1 MSLYIELVVHVTHEA
16 YMHDNILELVHKFC
30 KKSITNHGSS
40 NYLILRRK
48 IVLWSVDERYIKD
61 YILMQ
66 QLVQKLAW
74 FQASSHIPRW
84 T

>member
-1 MSLYIELVVHVTHEA
+1 MSLYIELMVHVTHEA

-30 KKSITNHGSS
+30 KNSITNHGSS

-48 IVLWSVDERYIKD
+48 IVLWSLDERYIKD

-74 FQASSHIPRW
+74 FQASSHIPQW

>member
-1 MSLYIELVVHVTHEA
+1 MSLYIELMVHVTHEA

-30 KKSITNHGSS
+30 KNSITNHGSS